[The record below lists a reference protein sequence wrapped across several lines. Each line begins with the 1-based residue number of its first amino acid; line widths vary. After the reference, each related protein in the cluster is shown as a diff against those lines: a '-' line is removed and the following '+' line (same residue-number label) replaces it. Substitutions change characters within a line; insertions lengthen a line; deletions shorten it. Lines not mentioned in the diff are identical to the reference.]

1 MKKSLEPNSARNATT
16 FFNLSQ
22 MHLTRMKWNE
32 VGGGFDGDAA
42 RAGRLGIGERQLHTS
57 RSSTRPLCMH
67 VTGSGDLSLNCRRPS
82 SMM

>member
-1 MKKSLEPNSARNATT
+1 
-16 FFNLSQ
+16 

-82 SMM
+82 GMGHVWLWCENILMREKRCFDH